1 MFLERGA
8 CSVLASGLHGF
19 SSVPAM
25 GACVALCLSSSVP
38 AMGACDGVG
47 NVPAM
52 AVCAAMVLCLRR
64 AFTVISKTDC
74 HPQLST

>member
-1 MFLERGA
+1 
-8 CSVLASGLHGF
+8 
-19 SSVPAM
+19 M